1 MKNTCTIAGMWKRIR
16 TSGLWFIISH
26 TSHKSWDSAKS
37 KEHSALP
44 FSDHSRSTQFPL
56 CSSSTVEFVLD
67 GSTQSLPHSHNGALG
82 PQQNYTWIL
91 SGTKLAR
98 KAGRKSPC
106 PEAILL
112 GRFILPHGC
121 MSQPLF
127 LLFSPPSTRAESMST
142 TLSLLWEGVVC
153 FHMSDPTEYIST
165 CGLVNMSDSEIK
177 QPGPSLH

>member
-44 FSDHSRSTQFPL
+44 FSDHSRSTHFPL
-56 CSSSTVEFVLD
+56 CSSSSVEFVLD
-67 GSTQSLPHSHNGALG
+67 GSTQSLRHSYNGALG
-82 PQQNYTWIL
+82 PRQNYTWIL

-98 KAGRKSPC
+98 KADRKSPC

-127 LLFSPPSTRAESMST
+127 LLFT
-142 TLSLLWEGVVC
+142 TQHKSGEHERYSFTVMGGGCC
-153 FHMSDPTEYIST
+153 FHMSDPSEYIST
-165 CGLVNMSDSEIK
+165 RGLVNMSDGEIK
-177 QPGPSLH
+177 QPGPSPH